1 MDIDVEGEGV
11 LGFKLS
17 RIRIIIS
24 MISAF
29 RIFFSFRIRFR
40 SPLETHAL
48 SFLFRLIF

>member
-29 RIFFSFRIRFR
+29 RNFFFFPHPFPQFLRGPCIVIFV
-40 SPLETHAL
+40 
-48 SFLFRLIF
+48 